1 MHACGVPPVCARP
14 CGAVEAGQDDKTGEF
29 QVSDSMRSAAALL
42 VDCLAEQGA
51 TRIFTVPGESFLA
64 VLDALPERPE
74 IDVVTCR
81 QEGGVAFMACAEGA
95 MNAAST
101 GRPGIAFV
109 TRGPG
114 ATNASIGVHV
124 AHQDSQ
130 PMILFVGDVARSMQ
144 GREGFQEVDFAAF
157 FAPIAKWSAR
167 IDDPLRIP
175 EYVARA
181 YAVAMSGRPGPVVLA
196 LPEDMLVEQVPAS
209 LAPRPFVTRPAQA
222 VCPDAMQTLLGLIAD
237 AASPIAIIGGAGWN
251 AKARTYFQ
259 QFAERIG
266 LPVATAFRR
275 QDAIAPD
282 SPVYAGNLGYGPNP
296 KLVERV
302 KSADLVIAVGARLGE
317 ATTDGYEVPTL
328 EHPGQT
334 LVHIHPDPEELGRVY
349 RTDLALCCAV
359 DEFAEAAALWEET
372 DIIPFDAG
380 AEAHGEWL
388 DWSTPQPSGAGMDLG
403 ACVKAMRAMLPAD
416 TIICNGAGNFAGWW
430 HRYWRYTAYPGQL
443 APTCGAMG
451 YGVPAAVAAA
461 LHYPERTVVAVAG
474 DGDFLMNGQELATA
488 AQYGA
493 DLIVVVV
500 DNGAYGTI
508 RMHQER
514 EYPGRVSATTLANP
528 DFAALGAAFGGW
540 SAKAATT
547 EEFIAALEEAKG
559 RTGLRLIHALTD
571 LERIAASGAT
581 ISGLRARAKSGD

>member
-1 MHACGVPPVCARP
+1 M
-14 CGAVEAGQDDKTGEF
+14 
-29 QVSDSMRSAAALL
+29 SDSTRSAAALL

-95 MNAAST
+95 MNAATT

-157 FAPIAKWSAR
+157 FTPICKWAAR
-167 IDDPLRIP
+167 IDDPARIP
-175 EYVARA
+175 EYIARA

-209 LAPRPFVTRPAQA
+209 LTPRPFVTRPAQA
-222 VCPDAMQTLLGLIAD
+222 VCPDAMQALLGLIAD

-251 AKARTYFQ
+251 AKAREYFQ

-275 QDAIAPD
+275 QDAIAPG
-282 SPVYAGNLGYGPNP
+282 STVYAGNLGYGPNP

-302 KSADLVIAVGARLGE
+302 KNADLIIAVGARLGE

-349 RTDLALCCAV
+349 RTDLALCCSV
-359 DEFAEAAALWEET
+359 DEFAEAAALWVDT

-380 AEAHGEWL
+380 AEAHAEWL
-388 DWSTPQPSGAGMDLG
+388 DWSTPKPSDAGMDLG
-403 ACVKAMRAMLPAD
+403 ACVKAMRELLPAD

-430 HRYWRYTAYPGQL
+430 HRYWRYAAYPGQL

-461 LHYPERTVVAVAG
+461 LHYPDRTVVAVAG

-493 DLIVVVV
+493 NLIVVVV

-528 DFAALGAAFGGW
+528 DFAMLGAAFGGW
-540 SAKAATT
+540 SAKATTT
-547 EEFIAALEEAKG
+547 EEFVAALEEAKG
-559 RTGLRLIHALTD
+559 RTGIRLIHALTD

-581 ISGLRARAKSGD
+581 ISGLRARAR

>member
-1 MHACGVPPVCARP
+1 M
-14 CGAVEAGQDDKTGEF
+14 
-29 QVSDSMRSAAALL
+29 SDSTRSAAALL
-42 VDCLAEQGA
+42 VDCLAVQGCE
-51 TRIFTVPGESFLA
+51 RIFTVPGESFLA

-74 IDVVTCR
+74 IEVVTCR
-81 QEGGVAFMACAEGA
+81 QEGGVAFMACADGA
-95 MNAAST
+95 MNAATT

-157 FAPIAKWSAR
+157 FGPVCKWAAR
-167 IDDPLRIP
+167 IDDPARIP
-175 EYVARA
+175 EYIARA
-181 YAVAMSGRPGPVVLA
+181 YSVAMSGRPGPVVLA
-196 LPEDMLVEQVPAS
+196 LPEDMLVEQVPS
-209 LAPRPFVTRPAQA
+209 TLAPRPFVTRPSQA
-222 VCPDAMQTLLGLIAD
+222 ACPDAMQALLALIAD

-251 AKARTYFQ
+251 AKAREHFQ

-275 QDAIAPD
+275 QDAIAPT

-296 KLVERV
+296 RLTQRV
-302 KSADLVIAVGARLGE
+302 KNADLIIAVGARLGE

-328 EHPGQT
+328 EHPGQI

-349 RTDLALCCAV
+349 RTDLALCCSV
-359 DEFAEAAALWEET
+359 DEFAECAALWEDT

-380 AEAHGEWL
+380 AEAHAEWL
-388 DWSTPQPSGAGMDLG
+388 AWSTPAPSDAALDLG
-403 ACVKAMRAMLPAD
+403 ACVAAMREMLPAD
-416 TIICNGAGNFAGWW
+416 TMICNGAGNFAGWW
-430 HRYWRYTAYPGQL
+430 HRYWRYEAYPGQL

-451 YGVPAAVAAA
+451 YGVPAAVAAS
-461 LHYPERTVVAVAG
+461 LRYPDRTVVAVAG

-493 DLIVVVV
+493 NLIVVVI

-514 EYPGRVSATTLANP
+514 EYPGRVSATSLANP
-528 DFAALGAAFGGW
+528 DFAMLGAAFGGW
-540 SAKAATT
+540 SAKATT
-547 EEFIAALEEAKG
+547 TQEFVTALEEAQG
-559 RTGLRLIHALTD
+559 RKGLRLVHVLTD

-581 ISGLRARAKSGD
+581 ISGLRARAKG